1 VPAWVGGGRALAH
14 WQAHGRLRVGA
25 PIGRG
30 QPRARADPAAGD
42 WHHDGATVTAPASD
56 SIPVMPRPYPA
67 RGKAP
72 GVMRPHCS
80 LASFCDGRPYAGVG
94 VGPINNIAFRAN
106 AISTGVLRA
115 ASPPAELS
123 LQRPLTARMGSDRS
137 KIWHP
142 HFSLHPIGS
151 GGSRSRCRGADTM
164 MPLDSSRAK
173 QGLAQRGKGET
184 SDEVCCH
191 N

>member
-1 VPAWVGGGRALAH
+1 VGGGRTLAH
-14 WQAHGRLRVGA
+14 WQADGRLRVGPWA
-25 PIGRG
+25 TPG
-30 QPRARADPAAGD
+30 PAAGD
-42 WHHDGATVTAPASD
+42 CQWHGARAAAQTPD
-56 SIPVMPRPYPA
+56 SSPVMPRRPYPA
-67 RGKAP
+67 RGKA

-137 KIWHP
+137 KLWHP

-191 N
+191 D